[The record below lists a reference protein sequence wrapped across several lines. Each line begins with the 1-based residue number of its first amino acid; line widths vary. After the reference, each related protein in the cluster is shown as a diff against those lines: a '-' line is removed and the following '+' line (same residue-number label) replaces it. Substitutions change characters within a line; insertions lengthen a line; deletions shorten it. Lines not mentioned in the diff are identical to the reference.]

1 MDYYQQT
8 RTRFL
13 WRSDG
18 TAVQMLVGKKWVD
31 MELPASVLEHGF
43 DFLCTHEKDCTP
55 IEAGA

>member
-18 TAVQMLVGKKWVD
+18 TAVHMLVGKKWVD

-43 DFLCTHEKDCTP
+43 THVLTYDERSSSLV
-55 IEAGA
+55 A